1 MLKTFESILLSIM
14 TLLLFALCGCSDS
27 AAAPENTTGPRET
40 VIENAPGLST
50 DFDTAASLRM
60 ASFMGGNRALVSGD
74 RLWCFEFDENASDR
88 KSVV

>member
-1 MLKTFESILLSIM
+1 MLKTFEAILLSIM
-14 TLLLFALCGCSDS
+14 TLLLFTLCGCSDS
-27 AAAPENTTGPRET
+27 AAAPENTPGPRET

-74 RLWCFEFDENASDR
+74 RLW
-88 KSVV
+88 